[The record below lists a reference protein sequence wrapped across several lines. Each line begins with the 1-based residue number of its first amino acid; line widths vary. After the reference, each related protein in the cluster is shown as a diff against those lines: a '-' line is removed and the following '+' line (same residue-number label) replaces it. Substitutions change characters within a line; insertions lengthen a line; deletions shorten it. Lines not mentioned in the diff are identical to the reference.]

1 MHEYGLPSRVR
12 GDDGGENNGIEEF
25 MWWAQSNRN
34 AYIRGPSVRNQRAE
48 RMHYDVTH
56 CALAHFINLF
66 TFMERQE
73 ILNVESDLDMH
84 CLHFV
89 YLHRVN
95 DAIASFRDG
104 WNNHPVSTEG
114 NQTPLQ
120 MWTTDML
127 NVENRY
133 RKGIT
138 DYLEG
143 RHKKLG
149 TFPYTPTRPIDLST
163 TVEVN
168 DSRIN
173 SDHAHI
179 ALDLSEAID
188 AKAEDNNYGIDVYL
202 HAKEFL
208 ESRL

>member
-1 MHEYGLPSRVR
+1 MLIFFLHYLGVHEYGLPSRVR

-34 AYIRGPSVRNQRAE
+34 AYIHGPSVRNQRAE

-84 CLHFV
+84 CLHSV

-114 NQTPLQ
+114 NQTPL
-120 MWTTDML
+120 
-127 NVENRY
+127 
-133 RKGIT
+133 
-138 DYLEG
+138 
-143 RHKKLG
+143 
-149 TFPYTPTRPIDLST
+149 
-163 TVEVN
+163 
-168 DSRIN
+168 
-173 SDHAHI
+173 
-179 ALDLSEAID
+179 
-188 AKAEDNNYGIDVYL
+188 
-202 HAKEFL
+202 
-208 ESRL
+208 